1 MQQQEVMPDQ
11 DYLLWA
17 LLNQV
22 NSAMVVA
29 REKELE
35 PFGISAIQAGAM
47 IVIGA
52 GNEPVPIKEISRWL
66 FRKHHTTS
74 SLISRM
80 EKQGLVK
87 KLRNQP
93 RKGMVGVVLT
103 DEGKDILRR
112 QNEQRLA
119 IHRIVSALTEE
130 ERDMIIELLMKLRE
144 KALDEI
150 KTGRQAAPP

>member
-1 MQQQEVMPDQ
+1 MKQQEVMPDQ

-29 REKELE
+29 REKELQ
-35 PFGISAIQAGAM
+35 PFGISAIQVGAM

-52 GNEPVPIKEISRWL
+52 SNEPVPIKEISRWL

-103 DEGKDILRR
+103 DEGKDILQR
-112 QNEQRLA
+112 QNKQRVA
-119 IHRIVSALTEE
+119 IHRIVSALSQE
-130 ERDMIIELLMKLRE
+130 ERDMSIEFMVKLRD
-144 KALDEI
+144 KALEEI
-150 KTGRQAAPP
+150 KTEHQALFP